1 MNELTEVFE
10 ELNKLNEEM
19 NDNTP
24 SWVKRIHR
32 CIEKGVLDP
41 ATLEEFIREHEEE
54 LPKKYAIETSDGR
67 YWKSSY
73 AEPYADVSDDV
84 NRYGFLFDSER
95 DAKNILRRIKYS
107 YDENYWGSSFEDQEF
122 EIVEIIL

>member
-1 MNELTEVFE
+1 MSELYAALIALAVAVVGYLISYFT
-10 ELNKLNEEM
+10 NKKLR
-19 NDNTP
+19 DKVT
-24 SWVKRIHR
+24 
-32 CIEKGVLDP
+32 
-41 ATLEEFIREHEEE
+41 TLEEFIREHEEE

-95 DAKNILRRIKYS
+95 DAENILRRIKYN